1 MIYECFSLLFVFL
14 FVSINY
20 KKKKQLIKSSK
31 KVSIIVFW
39 ALLIELFVNIFLQAE
54 KEGINFFS
62 FYRWKQTRQIIIA
75 FRPLLL
81 SKTS

>member
-39 ALLIELFVNIFLQAE
+39 ALLIELVVNIFLQAE
-54 KEGINFFS
+54 KEGINYFLFIDEN
-62 FYRWKQTRQIIIA
+62 RRDK
-75 FRPLLL
+75 L
-81 SKTS
+81 S